1 MNKTSYPI
9 LHILAAS
16 LIAATAV
23 GCASGN
29 KPARKFAPPPP
40 SFAGADANQDR
51 QVTAAEWDAR
61 SDVLFDQLDVDDSG
75 FIETAELEGSFA
87 VIDRDGDQQI
97 EPEESRSVVR
107 VADRDGD
114 GQVSRAEFER
124 NDWSEIS
131 SDLDR
136 DGRISRKEFRRSRR
150 EVFDAAD
157 QDRDGSLR
165 YVRGQKLDPGNRM
178 TIFRF

>member
-1 MNKTSYPI
+1 MNKIPHPL
-9 LHILAAS
+9 LHTLAAG
-16 LIAATAV
+16 LIAAIAAACTA
-23 GCASGN
+23 N
-29 KPARKFAPPPP
+29 NPAPKFAPPPP

-97 EPEESRSVVR
+97 EPEEARGLVER
-107 VADRDGD
+107 ADRDGD
-114 GQVSRAEFER
+114 GQVSRQEFER
-124 NDWSEIS
+124 NDWAYIS

-136 DGRISRKEFRRSRR
+136 DGRISPQEFRRSRR

-157 QDRDGSLR
+157 EDRDGSLR
-165 YVRGQKLDPGNRM
+165 YARGQQIDPRNRG

>member
-1 MNKTSYPI
+1 MIPHPI
-9 LHILAAS
+9 LRLLAAS
-16 LIAATAV
+16 LLCATAAA
-23 GCASGN
+23 CTSN
-29 KPARKFAPPPP
+29 KPAPKFAPPPP
-40 SFAGADANQDR
+40 SLAGADVNQDR
-51 QVTAAEWDAR
+51 QVTAKEWDAR
-61 SDVLFDQLDVDDSG
+61 SDVLFEQLDVDDSG
-75 FIETAELEGSFA
+75 YIERAELEGSFA

-124 NDWSEIS
+124 NDWSEVS

-136 DGRISRKEFRRSRR
+136 DGRISRQEFRRSRR

-157 QDRDGSLR
+157 EDRDGSLR
-165 YVRGQKLDPGNRM
+165 YARGQQIDPRNRG